1 MIPNCVDE
9 TTQVLLLRLPSSGV
23 IWRVLLPFE
32 VALPGATSP
41 QVATMEC
48 RRGLFLLAG
57 LPQLWRARH
66 VVNSPPASRIRSVKV
81 RSLSGEIVDSMDGA
95 EESMF
100 VYELVSRVCQSK
112 AARSDE
118 VRLMAGT
125 TTLHTDKQLSEYVDA
140 LADGDTLEVSL
151 AIVQG
156 PPITVRA
163 MSGREIELL
172 EGVPEVDDE
181 CHFDRN
187 YTFDS
192 LGDFAGRR
200 GMRYVM
206 TSNDD
211 RKTPTHHVMWQLDLR
226 VPATVYVNFR
236 SVRHVHEG
244 RATQWL
250 RRDGWEH
257 CPEFRSTVSTGYPNG
272 PYDGPVYAKVV
283 HPKNRKELVDL
294 MGSDFFEGTYFVFV
308 EMDVCSD

>member
-1 MIPNCVDE
+1 
-9 TTQVLLLRLPSSGV
+9 
-23 IWRVLLPFE
+23 
-32 VALPGATSP
+32 
-41 QVATMEC
+41 
-48 RRGLFLLAG
+48 
-57 LPQLWRARH
+57 
-66 VVNSPPASRIRSVKV
+66 
-81 RSLSGEIVDSMDGA
+81 
-95 EESMF
+95 MF

-125 TTLHTDKQLSEYVDA
+125 TTLRNDKQLGEYVDGLGA
-140 LADGDTLEVSL
+140 GDTLEVSL

-172 EGVPEVDDE
+172 DSVPEIDDE

-192 LGDFAGRR
+192 LGDFAGRK
-200 GMRYVM
+200 GMHYIM

-211 RKTPTHHVMWQLDLR
+211 RKTPADHVMWQLDLR
-226 VPATVYVNFR
+226 VPATVYINFR
-236 SVRHVHEG
+236 SERHVLEG
-244 RATQWL
+244 RASQWL

-257 CPEFRSTVSTGYPNG
+257 RPDFRSTVSTGYPNG
-272 PYDGPVYAKVV
+272 PYEGPVYAKVV

-294 MGSDFFEGTYFVFV
+294 MGSNFFEGTYFVFV
-308 EMDVCSD
+308 EMDVSSD